1 MSGFRRRHDLTFQ
14 YPCSCRFPS
23 RSEGNRARV
32 RFPLHAGG
40 TLRRGSSTAAFANSD
55 STIDSRSLNSA

>member
-14 YPCSCRFPS
+14 YPCRFPS
-23 RSEGNRARV
+23 RSGGNRTRV

-40 TLRRGSSTAAFANSD
+40 TLRRGSSTAAF
-55 STIDSRSLNSA
+55 IDSRFVNSA